1 MGIAASIGGG
11 GSLWTASEE
20 EENAKTMQ
28 IQNSLVEFVAEHF
41 FYGFPTRAAKQS
53 DDPLSALW
61 VEVLLASSS

>member
-20 EENAKTMQ
+20 EENAKTLQ
-28 IQNSLVEFVAEHF
+28 IQNSLLAFVAEHF